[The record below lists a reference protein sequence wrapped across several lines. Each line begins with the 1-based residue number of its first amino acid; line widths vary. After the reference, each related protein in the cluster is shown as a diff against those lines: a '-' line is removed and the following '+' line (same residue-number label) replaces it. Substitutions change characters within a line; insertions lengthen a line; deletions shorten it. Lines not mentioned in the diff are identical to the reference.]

1 MASILSDFFYLLTLL
16 LDLAALVLV
25 LEWILYFAP
34 GASLNRVR
42 KLVFNLTFP
51 LLSWSE
57 RFFSI
62 RLGSFNSRGLLT
74 AVLLLAVSYLGLPW
88 LILYSYSLRG

>member
-1 MASILSDFFYLLTLL
+1 MTILLSDFFYLLTLL
-16 LDLAALVLV
+16 LDLTALVLV
-25 LEWILYFAP
+25 LEWVLYFVP
-34 GASLNRVR
+34 GAPLNGAR

-74 AVLLLAVSYLGLPW
+74 AVLLLAVSCLGLPW